1 MELELL
7 KEIWN
12 ETADKPVQL
21 LKIAGS
27 LTEKLPASHRRVVST
42 MKRNLLVELIIV
54 LVCVTGIA
62 MFYFTA
68 FNGRL
73 QEVSWVYIA
82 MAAVFG
88 WYFYKK
94 NKLLKQMECTVC
106 QVKSNLEQQVT
117 ALEKYVRLYLVTGA
131 LMVPLVLLFFYMLVY
146 YKHIVLLPS
155 LYEYSRQVN
164 FTLLYIIFA
173 VTFTIA
179 LYFLNR
185 WYINRLYGRHI
196 SRLRN
201 MLNEMSETP

>member
-1 MELELL
+1 MEFELL

-12 ETADKPVQL
+12 EEADKPVRF
-21 LKIAGS
+21 LKIEGGIAG
-27 LTEKLPASHRRVVST
+27 KLPASHRRVVST

-54 LVCVTGIA
+54 LVCVSGIA
-62 MFYFTA
+62 IFYFTA

-94 NKLLKQMECTVC
+94 NKLLKQMECVVC
-106 QVKSNLEQQVT
+106 QVKSNLEQQLT

-155 LYEYSRQVN
+155 LYEYSRHIN

-173 VTFTIA
+173 VTFTIG

-196 SRLRN
+196 GRLRN